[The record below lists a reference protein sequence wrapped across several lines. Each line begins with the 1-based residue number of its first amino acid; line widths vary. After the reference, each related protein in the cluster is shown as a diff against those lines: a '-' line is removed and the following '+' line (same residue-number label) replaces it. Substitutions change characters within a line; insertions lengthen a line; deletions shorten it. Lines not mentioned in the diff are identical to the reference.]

1 MSEIKVPDIGDFDEV
16 PVIEIHVSP
25 GDEVEIEQPLIT
37 LESDKATMD
46 VPSPEAG
53 TVKEVLVS
61 LNDKVSEGTPIV
73 VLEGGGSGGDDDQS
87 EAAAEQE
94 IEEKADKEEGTE
106 AESAS
111 GSENRQRPEG
121 PDSSDTRTGEPAS
134 PEGKRLVVLGS
145 GPGGYTA
152 AFRAADLGLEV
163 TLVERHEVIGGVCL
177 NVGCIPSKALLHA
190 AKVLAEAEDAAEF
203 GISFSDPEIDVDK
216 LRSWKEDVVGKLTG
230 GLDGLAKRRKVNV
243 VHGEAG
249 FTSPNELDVGGEKI
263 EFDHAIVAAGSRAMM
278 LPDLPEDERIVD
290 STGALELQGI
300 PDSLL
305 VIGGG
310 IIGLEMA
317 SVYEALGSK
326 VTVVELTGQL
336 IPGCDPD
343 LVKPLAKRVGER
355 YEAIHLN
362 TKVASAEAVD
372 DGVKV
377 TFEGDD
383 APADG
388 TFDRVL
394 VAVGRRAN
402 GDILDIEAAGV
413 EVDDRGQIAVG
424 PDRRTNVSHIYAIG
438 DITGAPMLAHKASH
452 EGVVAAERIAG
463 HDVVFEP
470 RAIPS
475 VAYTDPEVAWCG
487 LTETEAKESGTEY
500 EKAVFPWQA
509 SGRALSLGRAEGL
522 TKLLTEPGTN
532 RILGAGI
539 VGPSAGDL
547 IAEVCLA
554 MEMGAD
560 AEDVGLTIHPHPTLS
575 ETVAFAAEMAEG
587 TITDL
592 YAPKK

>member
-16 PVIEIHVSP
+16 PVIEIHVAA
-25 GDEVEIEQPLIT
+25 GDTVEVEQPLVT

-53 TVKEVLVS
+53 TVKEVLVAV
-61 LNDKVSEGTPIV
+61 NDKVSEGTPIV
-73 VLEGGGSGGDDDQS
+73 VLEGGDADASAS
-87 EAAAEQE
+87 EEPSVD
-94 IEEKADKEEGTE
+94 ADSS
-106 AESAS
+106 AESR
-111 GSENRQRPEG
+111 SEVSMGPSDDTQRAEAPEL
-121 PDSSDTRTGEPAS
+121 
-134 PEGKRLVVLGS
+134 PEGKRVVVLGS
-145 GPGGYTA
+145 GPGGYSA

-163 TLVERHEVIGGVCL
+163 TLIERHERIGGVCL

-190 AKVLAEAEDAAEF
+190 AKVIAEAEEASEF
-203 GISFSDPEIDVDK
+203 GVSFSDPEIDVDK
-216 LRSWKEDVVGKLTG
+216 LRGWKEEVVGKLTG
-230 GLDGLAKRRKVNV
+230 GLDGLAKRRKVKV
-243 VHGEAG
+243 VHGEAK
-249 FTSPNELDVGGEKI
+249 FTSDHEIEAGGEKI
-263 EFDHAIVAAGSRAMM
+263 EFDRCIIAAGSRAVM

-290 STGALELQGI
+290 STGALELPDI
-300 PDSLL
+300 PESLL

-326 VTVVELTGQL
+326 VTVVELTDQL

-355 YEAIHLN
+355 YEAVHLN
-362 TKVASAEAVD
+362 TRVAGVEATD
-372 DGVKV
+372 EGIEV

-383 APADG
+383 APGAQ

-413 EVDDRGQIAVG
+413 EVNDRGEIPVE
-424 PDRRTNVSHIYAIG
+424 PNRLTNVSHIYAIG
-438 DITGAPMLAHKASH
+438 DITGAPMLAHKATH
-452 EGVVAAERIAG
+452 EGKTAAEAIAG

-487 LTETEAKESGTEY
+487 ITEAEAVESGTDF

-509 SGRALSLGRAEGL
+509 SGRALSLNRPEGL
-522 TKLLTEPGTN
+522 TKLLTEPGTG

-539 VGPSAGDL
+539 TGPGAGDL

-592 YAPKK
+592 YAPKKRT